1 MAKLH
6 PLGDHIIVKPSKP
19 EEVTKSGIVLPSS
32 SSDKSEQGEVVAIGP
47 GKLNED
53 GKRIPMTV
61 KAGDTVLYTK
71 YGPTEVKVEGKEIF
85 FIQESD
91 VLAVVEK

>member
-47 GKLNED
+47 GKLNEK
-53 GKRIPMTV
+53 GERVPM
-61 KAGDTVLYTK
+61 D
-71 YGPTEVKVEGKEIF
+71 VKVGDKVIF
-85 FIQESD
+85 KSYSLQDIKVDGEEVSWVSQED
-91 VLAVVEK
+91 IIAIIE